1 MKVLVDYDNI
11 PAHIRAGG
19 AKYLADRI
27 LTAVADALAQKPSI
41 LQIRLYGGWERLNI
55 LTANAQKLS
64 AEISGSFPTI
74 SMRPTP
80 VKVTMEL
87 VHSMEIAPRKLLNN
101 KLRFEPLRSGVR
113 FKKPSDTTCRNS
125 NCPIDVLYDFFK
137 DGLCPIRGC
146 AGTVAALAD
155 QQQQKLVDTMLVAD
169 LIYLASNQTDPIA
182 VVSSDDDMWPGINSA
197 LAIGKHVVHLE
208 TKQWTGTSSY
218 RLMNV
223 GTYSQRAL

>member
-11 PAHIRAGG
+11 PTSIRARG

-27 LTAVADALAQKPSI
+27 LTAVMTALAQTPST
-41 LQIRLYGGWERLNI
+41 LDIRLYGGWEKLDI
-55 LTANAQKLS
+55 LTLNAQKLS
-64 AEISGSFPTI
+64 AEISGGFPTI

-80 VKVTMEL
+80 VRVTMEL
-87 VHSMEIAPRKLLNN
+87 VHAMEIAPRKLLRN
-101 KLRFEPLRSGVR
+101 KLRLEPLRSGVR

-125 NCPIDVLYDFFK
+125 KCPIDVLYDFFK
-137 DGLCPIRGC
+137 VGHCPISGC

-169 LIYLASNQTDPIA
+169 IIYLASNQTDPIA
-182 VVSSDDDMWPGINSA
+182 VVGSDDDMWPGINSA
-197 LAIGKHVVHLE
+197 LALGKHVVHLE
-208 TKQWTGTSSY
+208 TKLWTGTSSY

-223 GTYSQRAL
+223 GTYSQGAL